1 MNDATIALTAATNR
15 LKRRQTSSYFLA
27 FIGIGLIAGVLG
39 PTLPGLAE
47 NTASRLNQ
55 ISVVFTTQALG
66 WMFGSYFSGR
76 LYDRFPAHP
85 FIGGLILLAA
95 AMLAITP
102 LVSSLTLLAM
112 ALFIVGFGGGAIDV
126 GGNTLLIWVHRQE
139 VGSRMNA
146 LHFFFGVGSL
156 IAPLIVA
163 QSISASEG
171 IVWAYWLIALLL
183 IPPGIFLLRTPSPAN
198 TLAASESETKDTRWL
213 LVILITLMFFLFV
226 GAELAFGGWIYTY
239 AISTGL
245 GNVTTAGYINSLFWG
260 ALTLGRLLSI
270 PLPDRVRARTLLFV
284 DIIGLVISLLLLL
297 FASHTPGVIWIATA
311 GMGLSMA
318 NVFPTLMLLA
328 EHHLDI
334 TGRITSWFLVGASLG
349 GMAVPWLIGQ
359 NFESYGPQATILW
372 ILGTVLITVFV
383 LAAFLWAV
391 RSKPKTANNLR

>member
-1 MNDATIALTAATNR
+1 MTNSATALTAATNR
-15 LKRRQTSSYFLA
+15 LKRQQTSGYFLA

-66 WMFGSYFSGR
+66 WMVGSYFSGR
-76 LYDRFPAHP
+76 LYDRRPGHP
-85 FIGGLILLAA
+85 FIGSLILLAA
-95 AMLAITP
+95 AMFAITP
-102 LVSSLTLLAM
+102 IVSNLTILAA

-156 IAPLIVA
+156 MAPLIVA
-163 QSISASEG
+163 QSISASG
-171 IVWAYWLIALLL
+171 DITWAYWLIALLL
-183 IPPGIFLLRTPSPAN
+183 IPPGIYLLRTPSPTN
-198 TLAASESETKDTRWL
+198 SLAASESETEDTRWL
-213 LVILITLMFFLFV
+213 LVVLITMMFFLFV

-239 AISTGL
+239 AISL
-245 GNVTTAGYINSLFWG
+245 GQATVTTAGYINSLFWG

-297 FASHTPGVIWIATA
+297 FASHVPGVIWIATA

-328 EHHLDI
+328 EHHLNI

-349 GMAVPWLIGQ
+349 GMVVPWLIGQ

-383 LAAFLWAV
+383 LAAFLWV
-391 RSKPKTANNLR
+391 IRKGQ